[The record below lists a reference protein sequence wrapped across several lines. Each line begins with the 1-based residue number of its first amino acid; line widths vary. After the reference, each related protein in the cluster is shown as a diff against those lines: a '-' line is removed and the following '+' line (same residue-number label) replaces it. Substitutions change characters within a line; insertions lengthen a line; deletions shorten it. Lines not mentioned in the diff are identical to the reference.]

1 MKENLLTG
9 ICLAMVPLP
18 WTILYLRQSTWALE
32 SPVAEIMIA
41 AYALFMIFSGGFTIW
56 AYTKKD
62 VRNGLMKACVIINS
76 LYGAG
81 GIAVLGMM
89 VLPLVS

>member
-1 MKENLLTG
+1 MKQNLLTG
-9 ICLAMVPLP
+9 TCLAMVPLP
-18 WTILYLRQSTWALE
+18 WTILYLRQFAWALE
-32 SPVAEIMIA
+32 SPVAEIMLA

-56 AYTKKD
+56 AYMKKG
-62 VRNGLMKACVIINS
+62 VRNGLMKVCVIVNS

-89 VLPLVS
+89 LVRLLS